1 MLNKEELEKLRRL
14 KIAEY
19 FRKKYD
25 VESINDIEKTDE
37 NRYRVVVEE
46 DIEFTVIFSS
56 SVLDEIFMVGRDVE
70 GVEMYEVE
78 YIPDDL
84 HLKDLEDRK

>member
-37 NRYRVVVEE
+37 NRYKVIVEE
-46 DIEFTVIFSS
+46 DIEFIVIFSS
-56 SVLDEIFMVGRDVE
+56 SAPEEIFMVGRDVE

-78 YIPDDL
+78 YIPEDPY
-84 HLKDLEDRK
+84 LEDRK